1 MKDLHILCSLLRDI
15 LNKSFKCVCPSEILV
30 LNWSWGGV
38 AGFPFWFKTNSRV
51 DYSPSCQSRLLN
63 WSAETP
69 HWGFIQHTQTFLLH
83 TQYVFVNKWLRNLCM
98 WLVFT
103 PVQKGRRM
111 DYRASVYFDHLWL
124 GMIGAA
130 RNRILVGLQFVCN
143 SVYRPICYIAVCD
156 GWKSTICNWLS
167 T

>member
-1 MKDLHILCSLLRDI
+1 MFVSFWDI
-15 LNKSFKCVCPSEILV
+15 GADPG
-30 LNWSWGGV
+30 GGV

-69 HWGFIQHTQTFLLH
+69 QWRFIQHTQTFLLH
-83 TQYVFVNKWLRNLCM
+83 TQYVFVNKWLRNLSM

-111 DYRASVYFDHLWL
+111 DYRASVYFHHLWL
-124 GMIGAA
+124 GMSGAA
-130 RNRILVGLQFVCN
+130 RNRILVGLRFVCN

-156 GWKSTICNWLS
+156 GWKSMICNWLS
-167 T
+167 MLDTQKNVFFFILGRMK